1 MIRPKSILVLTAALM
16 LSAGRAGATDAPQQF
31 AEIGDL
37 PLVSGETL
45 LDVRVGYRTVGTLN
59 EERSNVVVFPTWY
72 GGTTT
77 DLVRWEKIGPG
88 KLADSE
94 RWFVVAVDSLG
105 NGVSTSPSNSARQP
119 GESFPE
125 IAIDDMVNATH
136 ALLTRH
142 LGIRRAH
149 AVMGIS
155 MGGMQT
161 FQWIGQYPE
170 FMSKAVPVDGSP
182 RATSYDLAQWQV
194 HADAIRLLR
203 EGGIDDARIV
213 EYLNSLGLLTLWTPA
228 YFLRTVPVEEWPEFR
243 ARNVTGTAGK
253 HPLDYLAQLRAMMS
267 HDAYADFDEAD
278 AGYVDRIRA
287 SMLVVGV
294 PSDHMVNPVPGKDL
308 AAAVGARYAEIE
320 SDCGHIGSSC
330 EGWKVEAL
338 VKTFL
343 TQ

>member
-1 MIRPKSILVLTAALM
+1 MTHRRRILILLAMILLPGACAAAL
-16 LSAGRAGATDAPQQF
+16 DAPQQF
-31 AEIGDL
+31 ADIGDL
-37 PLVSGETL
+37 PLASGQTL
-45 LDVRVGYRTVGTLN
+45 LDVRIGYRTAGALN
-59 EERSNVVVFPTWY
+59 EERSNIIVFPSWY
-72 GGTTT
+72 GGTTA
-77 DLVRWEKIGPG
+77 DLLRWEKIGPR
-88 KLADSE
+88 KLADSD

-142 LGIRRAH
+142 LGIGHVH

-155 MGGMQT
+155 MGGMQA
-161 FQWIGQYPE
+161 FQWVGQYPG
-170 FMSKAVPVDGSP
+170 FMDKAVPVDGSP
-182 RATSYDLAQWQV
+182 QSTSYDLAQWQV

-203 EGGIDDARIV
+203 EGGIDDARIL
-213 EYLNSLGLLTLWTPA
+213 EFLSSLGLLTLWTPE
-228 YFLRTVPVEEWPEFR
+228 YYLRTVTPKQWPEFR
-243 ARNVTGTAGK
+243 ASNIAGSAGK

-267 HDAYADFDEAD
+267 HDAYADFDGAG
-278 AGYVDRIRA
+278 AGYVNRIQA
-287 SMLVVGV
+287 GMLVVGV

-308 AAAVGARYAEIE
+308 AVAVGARYAEIE

-338 VKTFL
+338 VRTFL
-343 TQ
+343 AQ